1 MQECW
6 IADGHIDSIINYQA
20 GKSDL
25 RQPDGCG
32 HWNIA
37 GAEKAALGLQIMA
50 MYIESEHKPAQ
61 ASWRGLQLINSAL
74 NFIETNRRRIFLVS
88 KKSDLRRLGGNKTG
102 ILVSIE
108 GGEILGESLFML
120 DIIYRLGVRA
130 LGLTWNQ
137 RNAIADGVGEEF
149 SKNGLSLFGR
159 RVVTKMNNL
168 GMLIDIS
175 HLNEAGFW
183 DVLELSEK
191 PVVASHSCARALCD
205 HPRNLSDSQ
214 LLALAKEGGM
224 VGINFC
230 PEFLRPSGQ
239 ATIDDV
245 VRHICH
251 VAEVSGVNS
260 VGFGSDFDGI
270 NTAPEGLEN
279 VESFNCLR
287 EALEKCG
294 FSREEMVRICHGNF
308 VRILGEVL

>member
-1 MQECW
+1 MQKQ
-6 IADGHIDSIINYQA
+6 GKIDCKKQ
-20 GKSDL
+20 
-25 RQPDGCG
+25 

-74 NFIETNRRRIFLVS
+74 TFIEANRRRVFLVS
-88 KKSDLRRLGGNKTG
+88 KKSDLPRLGGKKTG

-149 SKNGLSLFGR
+149 SKNGLSIFGR
-159 RVVTKMNNL
+159 RVITKMNNL

-214 LLALAKEGGM
+214 LRALAKEGGM

-270 NTAPEGLEN
+270 TSAPEGLEN
-279 VESFNCLR
+279 VERFNCLR

-308 VRILGEVL
+308 IRVLGEVL